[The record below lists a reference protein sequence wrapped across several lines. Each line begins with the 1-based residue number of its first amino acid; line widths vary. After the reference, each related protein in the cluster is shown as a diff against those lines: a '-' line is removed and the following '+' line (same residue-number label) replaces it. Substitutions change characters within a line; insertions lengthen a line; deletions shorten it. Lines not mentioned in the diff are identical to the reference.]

1 MTEYSSISTKLFMD
15 TANNSTPAWK
25 ELYGLYEVP
34 EMGSS
39 PEKIEVTNLGDNSK
53 RYVFGVQD
61 FGDMEFKFYYNTG
74 DSDSGDVIKNSY
86 ETLRTAEKAGT
97 VKQFKIVYPDGSGHS
112 FSGYVSVRRDSVA
125 VNGAISFTMALA
137 VTSEITDITE

>member
-1 MTEYSSISTKLFMD
+1 MTEYSSISTKLYLD
-15 TANNSTPAWK
+15 QGNGGSPLWK

-39 PEKIEVTNLGDNSK
+39 PEKIEVTNLSDSNK

-61 FGDMEFKFYYNTG
+61 FGDMEFKFYYNAG
-74 DSDSGDVIKNSY
+74 DTDTTSLIKNSY
-86 ETLRTAEKAGT
+86 TVLRAAETAGT
-97 VKQFKIVYPDGSGHS
+97 VKSFKVAYPDGSGHA

-125 VNGAISFTMALA
+125 VNGAISFTLVIA
-137 VTSEITDITE
+137 VASEISDVSV